1 MDDTGAAGR
10 PPAGLR
16 KPEKLKIAE
25 TVVVEGKYDKI
36 RLTSVIDANILE
48 TGGFAIYR
56 DPEQLELLRRLAEK
70 TGLLILTD
78 SDRAG
83 FQIRNYLKSA
93 ITTGRVLHAFIPD
106 ILGKEKRKAAPSR
119 EGKLGVEGM
128 DRERLLAAFRKA
140 GVTGAD
146 STDNGPP
153 VTKADLYFA
162 GISGG
167 QGSAEQRRELLRLL
181 GLPQRLSANA
191 LLPVINATM
200 TREDFLK
207 ALEGLQNPS

>member
-1 MDDTGAAGR
+1 MDDTGATGL
-10 PPAGLR
+10 PPAGVR
-16 KPEKLKIAE
+16 EPEKLRIRE

-36 RLTSVIDANILE
+36 KLNSIIDANILE
-48 TGGFAIYR
+48 TGGFAIYK
-56 DPEQLELLRRLAEK
+56 DAEQLALLRMLAEK

-83 FQIRNYLKSA
+83 FLIRNFLKST
-93 ITTGRVLHAFIPD
+93 ITNGRVLHAFIPD
-106 ILGKEKRKAAPSR
+106 IYGKEKRKSAPSR

-128 DRERLLAAFRKA
+128 DRERLLTALRNA
-140 GVTGAD
+140 GVTGVDARE
-146 STDNGPP
+146 NGPP

-167 QGSAEQRRELLRLL
+167 PGSAELRRELLRML
-181 GLPQRLSANA
+181 GLPQRLSSNA

-200 TREDFLK
+200 SREEFLK
-207 ALEGLQNPS
+207 VVARLQNPS